1 MTLTAE
7 RNTLMDMTTTRP
19 PVAPPM
25 WAPVPPPAP
34 ARGRSVTAIVLAM
47 VATLLAAA
55 ALVVALT
62 RPVPEPAPAAEEYTP
77 AEIASA
83 KAAVCDTFEVV
94 DRAAM
99 VETNRD
105 DTALARISVIN
116 SAGALESTVAA
127 QPALD
132 DQVKEKALDAAAKS
146 RLFAAGKPGN
156 GEAAWASVVSDVNNA
171 VAAMRKICA

>member
-83 KAAVCDTFEVV
+83 KNAVCSRFKLASDAV
-94 DRAAM
+94 RM
-99 VETNRD
+99 ETNGGGP
-105 DTALARISVIN
+105 ALARIALSN
-116 SAGALESTVAA
+116 GAGMLESEIARN
-127 QPALD
+127 PALGAAGRD
-132 DQVKEKALDAAAKS
+132 NALALARVYRTAASGSALGDDAAIERVLA
-146 RLFAAGKPGN
+146 
-156 GEAAWASVVSDVNNA
+156 EANDA
-171 VAAMRKICA
+171 VAAMRESCA